1 MPQTIS
7 ERIVLES
14 LTGYGFLKLSKV
26 WLRYLGAL
34 EAVVLSNYLE
44 KYIYFKQNYPY
55 MKGWFYLQHKVIAT
69 ELGMKE
75 YTVQTIKASFIKQGF
90 LLSEMKGLP
99 AKEMLTINFKA
110 LAKLL
115 EEMSEK
121 TRTQAPEKTNRQDPE
136 KTGGLY
142 PEKTGGH
149 IIRYKYNK
157 NKENNNKEKDINI
170 FIPTPAESGTDSDRQ
185 SPKNDNS
192 ILDERQKEKLK
203 QIKRFSRL
211 AESLY
216 DHIQETKQI
225 KLPNT
230 RINQWA
236 KDLELLSRIDGVDY
250 PRQKKALDWYYNHY
264 SEQYVPVI
272 ESGASFRSKFIKL
285 EAAMQRANQPKKNNN
300 YTLGHLPKDPKDR
313 IKYRD
318 DGVLNSKGEFIP
330 NTEPD

>member
-1 MPQTIS
+1 
-7 ERIVLES
+7 
-14 LTGYGFLKLSKV
+14 
-26 WLRYLGAL
+26 
-34 EAVVLSNYLE
+34 
-44 KYIYFKQNYPY
+44 
-55 MKGWFYLQHKVIAT
+55 
-69 ELGMKE
+69 
-75 YTVQTIKASFIKQGF
+75 
-90 LLSEMKGLP
+90 
-99 AKEMLTINFKA
+99 
-110 LAKLL
+110 
-115 EEMSEK
+115 
-121 TRTQAPEKTNRQDPE
+121 
-136 KTGGLY
+136 
-142 PEKTGGH
+142 
-149 IIRYKYNK
+149 
-157 NKENNNKEKDINI
+157 
-170 FIPTPAESGTDSDRQ
+170 
-185 SPKNDNS
+185 
-192 ILDERQKEKLK
+192 LDERQKEKLK

-264 SEQYVPVI
+264 SEPYMPII
-272 ESGASFRSKFIKL
+272 ESGVSFRSKFIKL
-285 EAAMQRANQPKKNNN
+285 EAAMQRANQPKKNSN